1 MLPIVPACGALVHF
15 LYGNGSHSNHVTV
28 TPDWAMAFQPVCV
41 SAPHRAHPQV
51 LGRGGSS
58 VVYRVVSVNRSD
70 KLIYA
75 LKVVR

>member
-1 MLPIVPACGALVHF
+1 LAIASG
-15 LYGNGSHSNHVTV
+15 
-28 TPDWAMAFQPVCV
+28 
-41 SAPHRAHPQV
+41 HPQV